1 MKIFERRQMERI
13 NKIRSIFLVCLVSA
27 LSSGF
32 LSASQ
37 AAAADAVDHSEFGA
51 LLARHVRSGV
61 VDYAGFKADEAR
73 LDQYLATLETVDP
86 EGLAR
91 NEQFAFYIN
100 AYNAWT
106 IKLIL
111 TGYPGLKSI
120 KDLGSIFQS
129 PWKREIARINGK
141 TLTLDDI
148 EHNILRPNFKDPRV
162 HFAINCASKS
172 CPPLISE
179 PYRGATL
186 DAQLNKVTRDFVNAP
201 GSYRLDGDI
210 LWVSSIFKWFSGD
223 FNDDPVGFYR
233 KYAEGNLKK
242 ILEKKREHLQVKYLD
257 YDWSLNG
264 T

>member
-1 MKIFERRQMERI
+1 MKRI
-13 NKIRSIFLVCLVSA
+13 KKIASISLACFITI
-27 LSSGF
+27 LSSSF
-32 LSASQ
+32 LSASH
-37 AAAADAVDHSEFGA
+37 AAAEDAADHAVFEG
-51 LLARHVRSGV
+51 LLASHVRDGV

-73 LDQYLATLETVDP
+73 LDQYLSTLEKADP
-86 EGLAR
+86 ESLAR

-111 TGYPGLKSI
+111 TGYPGVKSI

-129 PWKREIARINGK
+129 PWKKEFVRINGK

-148 EHNILRPNFKDPRV
+148 EHKILRPQFKDPRV

-179 PYRGATL
+179 PYRGAVL
-186 DAQLNKVTRDFVNAP
+186 DTQLDQVTRNFLNSPAN
-201 GSYRLDGDI
+201 YRIEGDT
-210 LWVSSIFKWFSGD
+210 LWVSSIFKWFAGD
-223 FNDDPVGFYR
+223 FKDDPAGFYR
-233 KYAEGNLKK
+233 TYAKGELKRH
-242 ILEKKREHLQVKYLD
+242 LDEKKERVKVKYLD

-264 T
+264 V

>member
-1 MKIFERRQMERI
+1 MERI
-13 NKIRSIFLVCLVSA
+13 KRTASISLVCLITI

-51 LLARHVRSGV
+51 FLARHVRGGV

-86 EGLAR
+86 ESLAR

-111 TGYPGLKSI
+111 TGYPGVKSI

-129 PWKREIARINGK
+129 PWKKEFGRINGK

-148 EHNILRPNFKDPRV
+148 EHTILRPPFKDARV

-179 PYRGATL
+179 PYRGAVL
-186 DAQLNKVTRDFVNAP
+186 DTQLDRVTGNFLNTP
-201 GSYRLDGDI
+201 GNYRLEGDT
-210 LWVSSIFKWFSGD
+210 LWVSSIFKWFAGD
-223 FNDDPVGFYR
+223 FNDDPAGFYR
-233 KYAEGNLKK
+233 TYAKGELKK
-242 ILEKKREHLQVKYLD
+242 QIDEKGDRIKVKFLD

-264 T
+264 V